1 MTFVSEKSDDFV
13 PQLKSLIQNLR
24 TVSSSSGLIDCS
36 SLDWVSPLTLL
47 PLAAHIH
54 KKKQVVSGLGSYLQ
68 TVRFPDGVDQIGGF
82 QTGQTY
88 LPIARFATK
97 SIPHLEQ
104 FTNHFA
110 QLVLQS
116 LGPVGKHLRNAWFYT
131 IAELVT
137 NIAEHSRSSLG
148 WLHAQYW
155 PAKGFLDAVV
165 LDQGRGFRKAYEDAH
180 GKTYTHQEAIRRA
193 LEGHSVK
200 DDVERGKGLRTTKA
214 LVTQSPINGKFL
226 IISGNCGYYADA
238 KKQTWLNLGVWQWN
252 GVIIALRINRV
263 SEPVNIYPYV
273 E

>member
-1 MTFVSEKSDDFV
+1 MVFVAEKSDDFG
-13 PQLKSLIQNLR
+13 PQLKVLIQNLR
-24 TVSSSSGLIDCS
+24 TADSSSGPIDCS

-54 KKKQVVSGLGSYLQ
+54 AKKKVVAGLGSYLQ
-68 TVRFPDGVDQIGGF
+68 TVRFPDGADQISGF
-82 QTGQTY
+82 QAGQNY

-116 LGPVGKHLRNAWFYT
+116 LGSVGENLRNAWFYA

-137 NIAEHSRSSLG
+137 NIAEHFRSPLG

-165 LDQGRGFRKAYEDAH
+165 LDQGRGFRKTYEEAD

-226 IISGNCGYYADA
+226 IISGNCGYYADPQ
-238 KKQTWLNLGVWQWN
+238 KQTWLNLGAWQW
-252 GVIIALRINRV
+252 GGAIMAFRINQV
-263 SEPVNIYPYV
+263 SKPVDIYPYV